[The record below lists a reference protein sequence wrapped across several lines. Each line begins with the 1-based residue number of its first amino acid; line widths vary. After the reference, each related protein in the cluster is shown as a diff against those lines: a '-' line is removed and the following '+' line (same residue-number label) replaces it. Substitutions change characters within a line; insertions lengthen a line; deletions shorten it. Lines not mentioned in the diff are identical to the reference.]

1 MNLATRSI
9 ELAAP
14 VAVPEQEIPSSGRK
28 WPISYG
34 SVGIVTIF
42 ADAVIILSAS
52 ILAGIAY
59 HAWVTGAPGDV
70 VQYTGVAAVVAALF
84 ISLMRGRGM
93 YRLNELLTLRRQI
106 RTVCL
111 LWAAAFLLL
120 AAAVFALKIGHDLSR
135 GTNLLFAAIG
145 LCALVVHRIWW
156 RSLLTRGMDGQRFS
170 GRKIV
175 LITDQRSQDESN
187 SAEVA
192 DEPGIPAGASFQAAT
207 STAGQPRT
215 CGNDRAGDR
224 QGARIGSGAD
234 RGGH

>member
-1 MNLATRSI
+1 MMFSGVRMALATRSI
-9 ELAAP
+9 KLAVPVAAP
-14 VAVPEQEIPSSGRK
+14 EQKIPCSGRK

-34 SVGIVTIF
+34 SVEIVTVF

-52 ILAGIAY
+52 ILAGVAY
-59 HAWVTGAPGDV
+59 SARVTGAPGDV

-111 LWAAAFLLL
+111 YWGAVFLLL
-120 AAAVFALKIGHDLSR
+120 AAAVFALNIGHELSR
-135 GTNLLFAAIG
+135 GINLFFAAVG

-175 LITDQRSQDESN
+175 LITDQQSQDESN
-187 SAEVA
+187 SA
-192 DEPGIPAGASFQAAT
+192 DS
-207 STAGQPRT
+207 R
-215 CGNDRAGDR
+215 
-224 QGARIGSGAD
+224 
-234 RGGH
+234 